1 MDVAKGCGMKDKSFE
16 TAMNKI
22 ALQAEALQ
30 QKEAKDARR
39 HRTIGHVKKACFIL
53 AVVAVAAVIFNY
65 RNEIQDKFYAK
76 ITPAKS
82 KLGKFGTNGGTN
94 YQSGTIAGTLDSTES
109 KVNNSLASAAAN
121 AAIRDS
127 IIDQVAK

>member
-1 MDVAKGCGMKDKSFE
+1 MKDKSFE

-30 QKEAKDARR
+30 QKEAKDAQRQ
-39 HRTIGHVKKACFIL
+39 RTIGHVKKACFML

-65 RNEIQDKFYAK
+65 RNEIQDKVYAN
-76 ITPAKS
+76 ITPPKS
-82 KLGKFGTNGGTN
+82 KLGKFGANGGTN
-94 YQSGTIAGTLDSTES
+94 YQSGTIAGTLDTAEG
-109 KVNNSLASAAAN
+109 KVNNSLAAAASN
-121 AAIRDS
+121 ASIRDS

>member
-65 RNEIQDKFYAK
+65 RNEIQDKVYAN
-76 ITPAKS
+76 ITPPKS
-82 KLGKFGTNGGTN
+82 KLGKQMITKLNVYRGDKHPH
-94 YQSGTIAGTLDSTES
+94 QAQKPQD
-109 KVNNSLASAAAN
+109 LALEVRA
-121 AAIRDS
+121 
-127 IIDQVAK
+127 

>member
-30 QKEAKDARR
+30 QKEAKDAQRQ
-39 HRTIGHVKKACFIL
+39 RTLGHVKKACFLL
-53 AVVAVAAVIFNY
+53 ALVAVAAVIFNY
-65 RNEIQDKFYAK
+65 RNEVQTAIYAK
-76 ITPAKS
+76 ISPPSTKA
-82 KLGKFGTNGGTN
+82 KFGTGGTN
-94 YQSGTIAGTLDSTES
+94 YQSGTIAGTLDTAEG
-109 KVNNSLASAAAN
+109 KVNNSLAAAAN
-121 AAIRDS
+121 NASIRDS